1 MNDFIE
7 KGVIEIIL
15 SNDMIAISS
24 HTFVLYLLLSLGI
37 EEQKQK
43 NLAK

>member
-1 MNDFIE
+1 MTLLKN
-7 KGVIEIIL
+7 GVIEIIL